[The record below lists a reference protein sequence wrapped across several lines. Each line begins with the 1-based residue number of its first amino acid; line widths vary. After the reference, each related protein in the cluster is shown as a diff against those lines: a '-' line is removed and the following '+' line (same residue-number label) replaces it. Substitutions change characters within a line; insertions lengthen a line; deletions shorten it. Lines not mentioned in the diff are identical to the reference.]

1 MDSGVKGRTTLWLRA
16 ERAMGLESVP
26 VVIEDQASPR
36 TGSTIP
42 VGPVVV
48 ERTVMAGPKKTSSIA
63 PVKPASPVAA
73 APVAPTTVASA
84 PVKASPVI
92 AKGGSNLF
100 GRSVSSVAP
109 SPGIERPAPG
119 LFTSMVLSTDLKR
132 VELDQLDAN
141 YVKGCTRCRLCETRT
156 NTVFGE
162 GDVDAKVMFIGEGP
176 GENEDQTGRP
186 FVGRAGILLGNMI
199 VGMGLSREQVYI
211 ANIVKC
217 RPPDNRVPAPDES
230 DTCMSYLERQIELV
244 RPRVLVTL
252 GLSATKYLLNQP
264 KLTMG
269 KTRGLWMEWRGIK
282 VMPTWHPSYVL
293 RVYTPEVR
301 RMVWDDLQL
310 VMQELGLKPKGS

>member
-26 VVIEDQASPR
+26 VVIKDQASPR

-48 ERTVMAGPKKTSSIA
+48 ERTVMAGPKRTPQTA
-63 PVKPASPVAA
+63 PVKP
-73 APVAPTTVASA
+73 
-84 PVKASPVI
+84 
-92 AKGGSNLF
+92 
-100 GRSVSSVAP
+100 VAP
-109 SPGIERPAPG
+109 SPGIKRPAPG
-119 LFTSMVLSTDLKR
+119 LFTSTVLSTDSKR

-230 DTCMSYLERQIELV
+230 DTCMPYLERQIELV